1 MAQPI
6 TWTDMNYAKKLRVEI
21 RRGPDGEEMLDKY
34 PNTAPAPEGHPL
46 HKRRFVRWV
55 AMVDAAGNVLRPVLT
70 EAASNYDLN
79 SSYSQYMRARW
90 RSEGWLPYGECPK
103 ALALT
108 NAVALKFLLP
118 ENRKGSPCERGSFDN
133 GEGREA
139 KGPCPCMR
147 AEIASRK
154 ARNEKE
160 EARRAK
166 RYENEQ
172 ARESKEQTAAV
183 KSQAS
188 SMELLVMQQAEQNK
202 ALTAAMQA
210 LAGNAQAPAAKAKA
224 KKPKVE
230 LAQAADV
237 DDQIEPG
244 DDEA

>member
-1 MAQPI
+1 
-6 TWTDMNYAKKLRVEI
+6 MNYAKKLRVEI

-46 HKRRFVRWV
+46 YKRRFVRWV
-55 AMVDAAGNVLRPVLT
+55 AMVDTAGNVLRPVLT

-118 ENRKGSPCERGSFDN
+118 ENRKGSPCERGTFDN
-133 GEGREA
+133 GEGRDA
-139 KGPCPCMR
+139 KGPCKCMQ
-147 AEIASRK
+147 AEIASRR

-166 RYENEQ
+166 RYENEL

-183 KSQAS
+183 RSQAS
-188 SMELLVMQQAEQNK
+188 SMEMLVMQQAEQNK

-210 LAGNAQAPAAKAKA
+210 LAGNAAPAPKAKA
-224 KKPKVE
+224 KKAKAVE
-230 LAQAADV
+230 VDAASEV
-237 DDQIEPG
+237 DDQIDTGET
-244 DDEA
+244 EE

>member
-6 TWTDMNYAKKLRVEI
+6 TWADMNYAKKLRVEI

-46 HKRRFVRWV
+46 YKRRFVRWV
-55 AMVDAAGNVLRPVLT
+55 AMVDTAGNVLRPVLT

-118 ENRKGSPCERGSFDN
+118 ENRKGSPCERGTFDN
-133 GEGREA
+133 GEGRDA
-139 KGPCPCMR
+139 KGPCKCMQ
-147 AEIASRK
+147 AEIASRR

-166 RYENEQ
+166 RYENEL

-188 SMELLVMQQAEQNK
+188 SMEMLVMQQAEQNK

-210 LAGNAQAPAAKAKA
+210 LAGNAAPAPKAKA
-224 KKPKVE
+224 KKAKAVE
-230 LAQAADV
+230 VDAASEV
-237 DDQIEPG
+237 DDQIDTGET
-244 DDEA
+244 EE